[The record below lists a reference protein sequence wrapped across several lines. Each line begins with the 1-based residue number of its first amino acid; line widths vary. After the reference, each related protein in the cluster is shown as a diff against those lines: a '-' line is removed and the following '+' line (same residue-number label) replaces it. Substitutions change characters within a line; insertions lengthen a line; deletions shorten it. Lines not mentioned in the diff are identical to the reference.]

1 MLATSHYLDNVML
14 HVDPFHSY
22 CVALV
27 LPSCQTLVVPSCQIL
42 ESWSHKEGIIY
53 KDYVCTCVKRVKQLN
68 KFKALF

>member
-1 MLATSHYLDNVML
+1 MLAASHYLDNAML

-27 LPSCQTLVVPSCQIL
+27 VPSYQIL